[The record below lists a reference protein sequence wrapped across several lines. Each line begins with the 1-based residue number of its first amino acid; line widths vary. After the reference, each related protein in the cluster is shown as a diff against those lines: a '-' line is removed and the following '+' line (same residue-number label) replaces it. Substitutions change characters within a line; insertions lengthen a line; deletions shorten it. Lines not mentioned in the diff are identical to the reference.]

1 MSASDQAK
9 EIKRALRSF
18 MDVVTAQ
25 SLRQKGCRCKVVWGA
40 STQHLHSLAARYKPD
55 AELAEILWQSDVRE
69 CKILATMLM
78 PVNEIDAETAN
89 RWLKETVEVEIAEQ
103 LVFNLLQHL
112 PFAIDLAS
120 KWLDSE
126 EFIPKLAALNL
137 FGRLF
142 MRKIDSV
149 GSCNKPDGEPCNKPN
164 GEPCNEPDVEPYN
177 EPDAEPDAARAR
189 KFLAIVV
196 NCLSD
201 KSPAIRR
208 AAMNAL
214 IRFAETSEQNRAAAL
229 AATHSAGF
237 DFLNS

>member
-1 MSASDQAK
+1 
-9 EIKRALRSF
+9 

-40 STQHLHSLAARYKPD
+40 STQHLRSLASRYKPD
-55 AELAEILWQSDVRE
+55 AELAEMLWQSDVRE

-78 PVNEIDAETAN
+78 PVNEVDAKTAN

-112 PFAIDLAS
+112 SFAIDLAS
-120 KWLDSE
+120 KWLESE
-126 EFIPKLAALNL
+126 EFILKLAALNL
-137 FGRLF
+137 FCRLF

-149 GSCNKPDGEPCNKPN
+149 GSCNKPDVEPCNEPN
-164 GEPCNEPDVEPYN
+164 GEPCNEPGNEPDVEP
-177 EPDAEPDAARAR
+177 DAVRAR

-201 KSPAIRR
+201 ESPAIRR

-214 IRFAETSEQNRAAAL
+214 IRFAETSEQNRVAAV

-237 DFLNS
+237 DFL

>member
-1 MSASDQAK
+1 
-9 EIKRALRSF
+9 
-18 MDVVTAQ
+18 MDGVTAQ

-40 STQHLHSLAARYKPD
+40 STQHLRSLAGHYQPD

-89 RWLKETVEVEIAEQ
+89 RWLKETVEEEIVEQ
-103 LVFNLLQHL
+103 LVFNLLQHI
-112 PFAIDLAS
+112 PFAFVLAL
-120 KWLDSE
+120 KWLDSD
-126 EFIPKLAALNL
+126 EFIPRLAALNL

-142 MRKIDSV
+142 MRKIACD
-149 GSCNKPDGEPCNKPN
+149 GSCD
-164 GEPCNEPDVEPYN
+164 EPDNKSDCESDCVFDN
-177 EPDAEPDAARAR
+177 EANAESDAARAR
-189 KFLAIVV
+189 KFLSIVV

-201 KSPAIRR
+201 ESPAIRR

-214 IRFAETSEQNRAAAL
+214 IRFAETNEQNRAAAV

-237 DFLNS
+237 DFL

>member
-1 MSASDQAK
+1 
-9 EIKRALRSF
+9 

-40 STQHLHSLAARYKPD
+40 STQHLRSLASRYKPD

-78 PVNEIDAETAN
+78 PVNEVDAETAN
-89 RWLKETVEVEIAEQ
+89 RWVKETVEVEIAEQ

-112 PFAIDLAS
+112 SFAIDLAL
-120 KWLDSE
+120 KWLESE
-126 EFIPKLAALNL
+126 DFIPKLAALNL

-142 MRKIDSV
+142 MRKIACDD
-149 GSCNKPDGEPCNKPN
+149 SCNKPD
-164 GEPCNEPDVEPYN
+164 V
-177 EPDAEPDAARAR
+177 EPDAEPDAAREG

-201 KSPAIRR
+201 ESPAIRR

-214 IRFAETSEQNRAAAL
+214 IRFAETSEQNRAAAV